1 MITSSNYGIWAPLQ
15 RTESLAWP
23 YPKAWEERPPRTHG
37 VGMLDR
43 ATDGSPYVVKQQ
55 ALD

>member
-1 MITSSNYGIWAPLQ
+1 MISSSNYGIWAPLQ
-15 RTESLAWP
+15 RTESLAWS
-23 YPKAWEERPPRTHG
+23 YPNAWEERPPRRHG

-43 ATDGSPYVVKQQ
+43 AKDGGPYVVKQQ

>member
-15 RTESLAWP
+15 RTESLAWS
-23 YPKAWEERPPRTHG
+23 YPKAWEERSPTRLG

-43 ATDGSPYVVKQQ
+43 VADGSPYVVKRQ
-55 ALD
+55 ALA